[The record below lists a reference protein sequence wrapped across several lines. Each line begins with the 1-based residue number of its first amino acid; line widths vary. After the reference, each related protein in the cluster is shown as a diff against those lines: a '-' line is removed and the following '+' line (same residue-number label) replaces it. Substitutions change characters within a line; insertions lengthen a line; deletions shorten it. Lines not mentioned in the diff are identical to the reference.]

1 MAGIFIGDLPP
12 MTSPRVS
19 AFLGQTEAPPAGAG
33 GFCVRE
39 AECQLLSELRG
50 WKASGTA
57 ADVGVAPKQEVAERD
72 ALAAVR
78 RH

>member
-1 MAGIFIGDLPP
+1 MAGIFIGDLPL
-12 MTSPRVS
+12 MTSPRVP
-19 AFLGQTEAPPAGAG
+19 AFLGQTEAPPPVQEVSVSG
-33 GFCVRE
+33 RQS
-39 AECQLLSELRG
+39 CQLLSELRG
-50 WKASGTA
+50 QKPSGTA